1 MNTNQLDVIFTKI
14 QEILGS
20 DYLLECTSVNKRA
33 LILISSNDFHDLF
46 FTVNINYSSYLLTIV
61 DSSLTLFTEGDQL
74 AINEKQYFVL
84 KSNSHLVKFIATNIK
99 KMDAIILHKLHRITL
114 N

>member
-1 MNTNQLDVIFTKI
+1 MNTQQIDVIFTKI

-20 DYLLECTSVNKRA
+20 DYLLERSNSKKKA
-33 LILISSNDFHDLF
+33 FFYISSNHFHDLF

-61 DSSLTLFTEGDQL
+61 DSNLTLFTEGDQL

-84 KSNSHLVKFIATNIK
+84 RSNSHLVKFIATNIK

>member
-14 QEILGS
+14 KEIIGN
-20 DYLLECTSVNKRA
+20 DYLLEQTNFNKKA
-33 LILISSNDFHDLF
+33 FIFISSNDFHDLF

-84 KSNSHLVKFIATNIK
+84 KSKSHLINFIAGNIK
-99 KMDAIILHKLHRITL
+99 KMDAIILYKVHHITL